1 MREDLLAVEHAVTE
15 ESNMEEVEKKPKKAA
30 KKVAKVLKVPYTAE
44 NKKFVPTYKSKSAAG
59 FDVYANES
67 FWLMPGRWR
76 PVKTGWRF
84 ALPEGYAFLSCSR
97 SGNAVK
103 RGLISH
109 IAPGVLDADYRGEW
123 LAFITLDSIC
133 DKPITFKR
141 GERALQALIVPF
153 SRVAIE
159 LTDTL
164 SETGRGDTGFGGTG
178 K

>member
-1 MREDLLAVEHAVTE
+1 MKIKPLVNNFIKPEYKRDLSGGLDIYFQTDVILNPNQVNKIPLGFA
-15 ESNMEEVEKKPKKAA
+15 SEV
-30 KKVAKVLKVPYTAE
+30 
-44 NKKFVPTYKSKSAAG
+44 
-59 FDVYANES
+59 
-67 FWLMPGRWR
+67 
-76 PVKTGWRF
+76 
-84 ALPEGYAFLSCSR
+84 PEGHVALLLPR
-97 SGNAVK
+97 SSAGIK
-103 RGLISH
+103 GIGLRNTV
-109 IAPGVLDADYRGEW
+109 GVIDADYRGEW

>member
-1 MREDLLAVEHAVTE
+1 
-15 ESNMEEVEKKPKKAA
+15 MEEKTTPKKTKST
-30 KKVAKVLKVPYTAE
+30 KKAPKKFVVPYTSE
-44 NKKFVPTYKSKSAAG
+44 NKNFIPTYKSKSAAG
-59 FDVYANES
+59 FDVFANES

-109 IAPGVLDADYRGEW
+109 IAPGVLDADYRGECFACVRNVSLLPRKINKGDRILQFVIVKIEQAEFE
-123 LAFITLDSIC
+123 LA
-133 DKPITFKR
+133 
-141 GERALQALIVPF
+141 
-153 SRVAIE
+153 
-159 LTDTL
+159 DTL
-164 SETGRGDTGFGGTG
+164 SETERGSGGFGSTG

>member
-1 MREDLLAVEHAVTE
+1 
-15 ESNMEEVEKKPKKAA
+15 METVKENKPKRTSKKTA
-30 KKVAKVLKVPYTAE
+30 KLLKVSYTTE

-109 IAPGVLDADYRGEW
+109 IAPGVLDADYRGECFACLRNVSLLPRKINKGDRILQFVIVKVEQAEFE
-123 LAFITLDSIC
+123 LA
-133 DKPITFKR
+133 
-141 GERALQALIVPF
+141 
-153 SRVAIE
+153 
-159 LTDTL
+159 DTL
-164 SETGRGDTGFGGTG
+164 SETERGAGGFGSTG

>member
-1 MREDLLAVEHAVTE
+1 
-15 ESNMEEVEKKPKKAA
+15 METVKENKPKRTSKKTA
-30 KKVAKVLKVPYTAE
+30 KLLKVPYTSE

-109 IAPGVLDADYRGEW
+109 IAPGILDADYRGVWFACLRNVSLLPRKINKGDRILQFVIVKVEQAGCE
-123 LAFITLDSIC
+123 LA
-133 DKPITFKR
+133 
-141 GERALQALIVPF
+141 
-153 SRVAIE
+153 
-159 LTDTL
+159 DTL
-164 SETGRGDTGFGGTG
+164 SETERGAGGFGSTG

>member
-1 MREDLLAVEHAVTE
+1 
-15 ESNMEEVEKKPKKAA
+15 MEEVEKKPKKTASKRA
-30 KKVAKVLKVPYTAE
+30 PKVLKVPYTSE
-44 NKKFVPTYKSKSAAG
+44 NKKFIPTYKSKSAGG

-109 IAPGVLDADYRGEW
+109 IAPGVLDADYRGECFACVRNVSLLPRKVNKGDRILQFVIVKIEQAEFE
-123 LAFITLDSIC
+123 LA
-133 DKPITFKR
+133 
-141 GERALQALIVPF
+141 
-153 SRVAIE
+153 
-159 LTDTL
+159 DTL
-164 SETGRGDTGFGGTG
+164 SETERGAGGFGSTG